1 MIRIWKVFWREVS
14 ELLFPDILRYEVG
27 IPAVFGSVKRNGRA
41 LADNAPEV
49 MFSIVI
55 NRALFDSL
63 RSSTAT
69 GRLRPDFPYVALPA
83 AAGVY
88 ALQKGKMLFQKKIK
102 GNNRLF

>member
-1 MIRIWKVFWREVS
+1 MEGFLAEVRILIPGHPEIRG
-14 ELLFPDILRYEVG
+14 RY
-27 IPAVFGSVKRNGRA
+27 ACGSVKRNGRA

-55 NRALFDSL
+55 NRALSDSL

-83 AAGVY
+83 AAGMY
-88 ALQKGKMLFQKKIK
+88 ALQNGKKWFQEKIK